1 MESESPHKVSE
12 KPVWRIIPMIEADG
26 PTNMAMDEAIL
37 MARAENL
44 VPNTIRFY
52 RWSPSTASIGSHQ
65 SLSQEIDLEAAKRLN
80 VGLVRRISGGGAV
93 YHDNDAEITY
103 SVIASET
110 EIRKIFYC
118 MDEQYFS
125 DEQNCLESSE
135 NDLKK
140 PTNAINVP
148 NDQIQAIEINKH
160 SNVTSLQQS
169 SSAGSQDKKVNRFF
183 GVESSYHVI
192 TRGLVNG
199 LRAMG
204 VQVDQ
209 GVIHCPAL
217 FINNKKIS
225 GNSQARRQGIILQ
238 HGTILLYVDPELMYT
253 ILKAP
258 LGVTKGKMVQSVKTK
273 VTGIWNT
280 MDPVSD
286 QEFQSKMIH
295 GFEEALG
302 IICKMGDM
310 IDVEKDLINDIKKK
324 RYSDNLWLEKI
335 P

>member
-1 MESESPHKVSE
+1 MATESSDKPTE
-12 KPVWRIIPMIEADG
+12 KPVWRIIPFAENDG
-26 PTNMAMDEAIL
+26 PTNMAIDEAIL

-52 RWSPSTASIGSHQ
+52 RWNPSTASIGSHQ
-65 SLSQEIDLEAAKRLN
+65 SLSQEVDLEAANRLN

-93 YHDNDAEITY
+93 FHDNDAEITY
-103 SVIASET
+103 AVIASEA

-118 MDEQYFS
+118 MDEQFFS
-125 DEQNCLESSE
+125 DDKNCLFPSE
-135 NDLKK
+135 DELRKSDS
-140 PTNAINVP
+140 P
-148 NDQIQAIEINKH
+148 NPSPKEQTQAIELDKRPT
-160 SNVTSLQQS
+160 VTSLQKE
-169 SSAGSQDKKVNRFF
+169 SQDNEDKKSKRFF
-183 GVESSYHVI
+183 DVESSYHVI

-238 HGTILLYVDPELMYT
+238 HGTILLYVNAELMYT
-253 ILKAP
+253 VLKAP
-258 LGVTKGKMVQSVKTK
+258 EGVTRGKMVQSVKTK
-273 VTGIWNT
+273 VTGIWDNLP
-280 MDPVSD
+280 PVSD

-295 GFEEALG
+295 GFEKALG
-302 IICKMGDM
+302 IECKMGEL